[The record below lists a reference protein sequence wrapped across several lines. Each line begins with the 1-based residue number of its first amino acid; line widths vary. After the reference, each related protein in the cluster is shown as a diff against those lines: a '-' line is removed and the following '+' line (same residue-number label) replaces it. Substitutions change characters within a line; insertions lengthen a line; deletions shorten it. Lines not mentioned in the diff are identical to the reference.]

1 MHDGK
6 DVVSSHAG
14 NLYRRTKN
22 QKPLMIALQLT
33 FFKMALPDIKLSVYS
48 LPHKYREEDLFLGL
62 IKNHLQPSICS
73 LLTLKEFF
81 VIGCTFAFFGLAHLR
96 LDKIQGE
103 KSWK

>member
-62 IKNHLQPSICS
+62 MKNHAAKHMIFAYNKGILRYRVPFS
-73 LLTLKEFF
+73 LSLVCLFSP
-81 VIGCTFAFFGLAHLR
+81 R
-96 LDKIQGE
+96 L
-103 KSWK
+103 